1 MLIRVC
7 ITEEVE
13 ENEDETNLGMEKICN
28 KNVWFTNVANV
39 KNKKHTSKEKVCS
52 SQNHTL
58 NVPFYN
64 EEC

>member
-7 ITEEVE
+7 IVEEVE

-39 KNKKHTSKEKVCS
+39 KNYK
-52 SQNHTL
+52 QL
-58 NVPFYN
+58 IF
-64 EEC
+64 